1 LQQYFQIIGIYVLFE
16 NNNNNRN
23 INKEANTM
31 NSNTLNNGAALAGR
45 AMLAAIFIIAGISK
59 IGTYAGTQAYMESV
73 GVPGML
79 LPAVIGLEVL
89 GGIAILIGF
98 QTRISATMLAGFT
111 FAAAILF
118 HSDFSQQMQS
128 ILFMKNV
135 AIAGAFLMLVA
146 QGPGQWAIESV
157 QQPREARS

>member
-1 LQQYFQIIGIYVLFE
+1 
-16 NNNNNRN
+16 
-23 INKEANTM
+23 M

-59 IGTYAGTQAYMESV
+59 IGAYAGTQAYMESV

-79 LPAVIGLEVL
+79 LPAVIALEVL

-135 AIAGAFLMLVA
+135 AIAFP
-146 QGPGQWAIESV
+146 Q
-157 QQPREARS
+157 